1 MRRPPDI
8 TCELRR
14 EGQVEAPPL
23 LVTCEE
29 AARRIGLDRVSKN
42 PARVVQQMARRGEL
56 RAVIVGRWRMI
67 EARSIDSWLSTR

>member
-14 EGQVEAPPL
+14 ESQVEAPPL

-42 PARVVQQMARRGEL
+42 PSRVVQQMARRGEL

-67 EARSIDSWLSTR
+67 EARSIDSWLATR

>member
-8 TCELRR
+8 TGELRR
-14 EGQVEAPPL
+14 ENQVEAPL

-29 AARRIGLDRVSKN
+29 AARRIGVDRVSKN

-56 RAVIVGRWRMI
+56 RAVLVGRWRMI

>member
-1 MRRPPDI
+1 MRRTPDI

-14 EGQVEAPPL
+14 ESQVEAEPL

-29 AARRIGLDRVSKN
+29 AARRIGIDRVAKN

>member
-14 EGQVEAPPL
+14 ENQVEAPL
-23 LVTCEE
+23 LVTYEE
-29 AARRIGLDRVSKN
+29 AARRIGVDRVSKN